1 MIKRLPGKEGDKQP
15 PNSHGPLR
23 TLQQSIQEDKRSSFT
38 EHRLLLSHQV
48 GNSDIR
54 ESQNCR
60 EKRERGR
67 AGQSSLAIL
76 GTQRRQKILAHLYV
90 EGENREDQGGA
101 VPVSPE

>member
-1 MIKRLPGKEGDKQP
+1 MIKRLPGKEGDKQA

-60 EKRERGR
+60 EKRERGEQ
-67 AGQSSLAIL
+67 GSLAW
-76 GTQRRQKILAHLYV
+76 RYREHR
-90 EGENREDQGGA
+90 EGKRFWPIFMWKERTERTKQEQYR
-101 VPVSPE
+101 VP